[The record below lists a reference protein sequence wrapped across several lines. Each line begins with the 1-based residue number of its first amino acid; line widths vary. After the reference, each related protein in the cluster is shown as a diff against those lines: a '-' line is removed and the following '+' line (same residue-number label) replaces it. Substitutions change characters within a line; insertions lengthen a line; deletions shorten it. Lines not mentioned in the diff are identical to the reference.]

1 MATGSTEAAFT
12 SNQSL
17 PCFNSSLLKSDSK
30 YWNGAQ
36 VLATT
41 SEDSFWEDDPEEKI
55 KKKVLAC
62 KSVFHM
68 GRCLQIKHLPRDVT
82 ETVSL
87 IYITLY
93 CTIYNNRMST
103 LVPIVLQF
111 IIMFH
116 SSPTKQILTGH
127 TLTIVYKST
136 ENEEQGVSVF

>member
-87 IYITLY
+87 IYITVY
-93 CTIYNNRMST
+93 ARFTIIACVLWFQLFYNLFSS
-103 LVPIVLQF
+103 LCFIVRELN
-111 IIMFH
+111 
-116 SSPTKQILTGH
+116 KC
-127 TLTIVYKST
+127 
-136 ENEEQGVSVF
+136 

>member
-87 IYITLY
+87 IHITVGYIARF
-93 CTIYNNRMST
+93 TIIACLLWFQLFYNLFSS
-103 LVPIVLQF
+103 LCFIVR
-111 IIMFH
+111 
-116 SSPTKQILTGH
+116 
-127 TLTIVYKST
+127 
-136 ENEEQGVSVF
+136 